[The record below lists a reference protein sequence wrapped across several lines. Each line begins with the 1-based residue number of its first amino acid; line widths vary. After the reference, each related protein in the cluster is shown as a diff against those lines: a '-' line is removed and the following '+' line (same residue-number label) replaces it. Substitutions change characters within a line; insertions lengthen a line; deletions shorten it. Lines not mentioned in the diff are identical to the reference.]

1 MGSWK
6 QNYDFWGRTMTHHYT
21 DQSSNTLNV
30 ILERLKEN
38 DIFYY
43 IEVKEN
49 LIINVNTEDTE
60 LLEYALNNNPSL
72 AEVE

>member
-1 MGSWK
+1 
-6 QNYDFWGRTMTHHYT
+6 MTHHYT
-21 DQSSNTLNV
+21 DQSTNTLNV

-49 LIINVNTEDTE
+49 LIINVNTEDAE

>member
-1 MGSWK
+1 
-6 QNYDFWGRTMTHHYT
+6 MTHHYT